1 LSSSLYVG
9 ENDVSTDML
18 QQAPLSADIPQYLYA
33 RDAYHWN
40 NVMGQATYS
49 QLVSP
54 RLDMSTQLSFSSN
67 RFNHRYLLGTNSNPT
82 IPLFAGSS
90 SASVMSEFYAAEK
103 QNLLPNQ
110 RSNNSIQHLI
120 ARTDGTYSFT
130 PQFNL
135 EAGLRFDYV
144 KTGVNLTD
152 LFYLPTLSDQ
162 RSTLFS
168 GYLKGNWMRG
178 EYWKFSLGNR
188 LTYANTPGR
197 FYAEPRGSIQFDR
210 PDSGIGY
217 WSVRLSGGFY
227 RQFINQF
234 EITNPGP
241 TSLVPSFSIWSHAG
255 LSEMPEA
262 WHLSSSFH
270 LEPSEQT
277 TINIEWFYKWQP
289 TTYVVS
295 YENLLQD
302 VQ

>member
-1 LSSSLYVG
+1 
-9 ENDVSTDML
+9 
-18 QQAPLSADIPQYLYA
+18 
-33 RDAYHWN
+33 
-40 NVMGQATYS
+40 
-49 QLVSP
+49 
-54 RLDMSTQLSFSSN
+54 
-67 RFNHRYLLGTNSNPT
+67 
-82 IPLFAGSS
+82 
-90 SASVMSEFYAAEK
+90 MSEFYAAEK

-270 LEPSEQT
+270 VEPSEQT
-277 TINIEWFYKWQP
+277 TLNLEWFYKWQP

-295 YENLLQD
+295 YDHLLQD
-302 VQ
+302 VQLNRSGAGTFAETTEMKNMGVGLRLHHSVADAKGKLMLGYDFNYNRIRLDSQFGRA